1 MTVYTQKE
9 GVRMIFPYFFDYSMI
24 ILIPGLIL
32 AAFAQWNVSSTY
44 NKYLRVANSRGITGA
59 EAARKLLINNGIID
73 VSVEL
78 VGGKLSD
85 HYDPRKKVLRLSH
98 EVYNGRSVASV
109 GIAAHEVGH
118 AIQHNIGY
126 MPLKLRSAIAPVA
139 SLASNSAWYLFLLG
153 LFFNFTGLM
162 ELGIVFFTGAILFN
176 LVTLP
181 VEFNASRRAIAQ
193 LEQSV
198 ILYDEDGPGAKKV
211 LGAAALTYVA
221 ATIMSFL
228 QLFRML
234 ALKGSRD

>member
-1 MTVYTQKE
+1 
-9 GVRMIFPYFFDYSMI
+9 MIFPYFFDYSMI

>member
-1 MTVYTQKE
+1 
-9 GVRMIFPYFFDYSMI
+9 MIFPYFFDYTMI

-44 NKYLRVANSRGITGA
+44 NKYLRVANSRGITGG
-59 EAARKLLINNGIID
+59 EAARKLLLNNGITD

-109 GIAAHEVGH
+109 SIAAHEVGH
-118 AIQHNIGY
+118 AIQHNRGY
-126 MPLKLRSAIAPVA
+126 APLKLRSAIAPVA
-139 SLASNSAWYLFLLG
+139 AFASNSAWYLFIIG

-176 LVTLP
+176 IITLP

-193 LEQSV
+193 LDQNV
-198 ILYDEDGPGAKKV
+198 ILYDEDGPGARRV
-211 LGAAALTYVA
+211 LNAAALTYVA

-228 QLFRML
+228 QLLRML

>member
-1 MTVYTQKE
+1 
-9 GVRMIFPYFFDYSMI
+9 MI

-59 EAARKLLINNGIID
+59 ETARKLLLNNGITD

-118 AIQHNIGY
+118 AIQHNVGY
-126 MPLKLRSAIAPVA
+126 GPLKLRSAIAPVA
-139 SLASNSAWYLFLLG
+139 AVASNSAWYLFILG
-153 LFFNFTGLM
+153 LFFNLTGLM
-162 ELGIVFFTGAILFN
+162 EIGILFFTGAILFN
-176 LVTLP
+176 IITLP
-181 VEFNASRRAIAQ
+181 VEFNASQRAMAELDQ
-193 LEQSV
+193 NA
-198 ILYDEDGPGAKKV
+198 ILYNEDGRGARKV
-211 LGAAALTYVA
+211 LNAAALTYVA

-228 QLFRML
+228 QLLRML

>member
-9 GVRMIFPYFFDYSMI
+9 GVRMIFPYFSDYTMI

-59 EAARKLLINNGIID
+59 ETARKLLINNGITD

-109 GIAAHEVGH
+109 SIAAHEVGH

-126 MPLKLRSAIAPVA
+126 APLKLRSAIAPVA
-139 SLASNSAWYLFLLG
+139 ALASNSAWYLFIIG
-153 LFFNFTGLM
+153 LFFNFAGLM

-176 LVTLP
+176 IITLP
-181 VEFNASRRAIAQ
+181 VEFNASQRAIAQ
-193 LEQSV
+193 LDQNA
-198 ILYDEDGPGAKKV
+198 ILYDEDGPGAKRV
-211 LGAAALTYVA
+211 LNAAALTYVA

-228 QLFRML
+228 QLLRML

>member
-153 LFFNFTGLM
+153 LFFNFTELM